1 MINTPFKLKSLNRFI
16 LAGAIAL
23 SPQTSLAQAV
33 GSSLE
38 DFFTAALDYSP
49 KLKISAERKS
59 ISEARSDAAFGQLK
73 PQISAQ
79 ATVTDNRRKSGGTL
93 DEFDGERYSVQLRQV
108 LFNWATFYR
117 RSQADSEL
125 DQAEAEYY
133 YELSS
138 LLTEVADKYFEVLQ
152 AQGEVTSKSKE
163 LDAVK
168 NQLSQIQG
176 KFDRQLAQITD
187 LLRAKASTASVE
199 AELVQLQSNL
209 DLAREGLR
217 SVSGLMVGKL
227 DDLTESAS
235 APKASEGVAAWL
247 SKAQSNN
254 FQIKAKEHAI
264 KASEAG
270 IERTRGVLMPTA
282 SIVVQHQDSD
292 VGFDNAPVRRNETT
306 YVGVDITVPLYAG
319 GSNLAGLREAKSLHS
334 IAKSELQ
341 QIKLDTSELVR
352 SAYLQFKS
360 SEQTIRAAEV
370 LVESTKATADAMQKG
385 FELGTV
391 TNVDVLNAI
400 RDQYEAERRLQ
411 ESRYDSIKAYLVLK
425 REAGDLS
432 AKDMVEVSAWFT
444 SSDTVSYNESGALF
458 TSSVFVFE

>member
-1 MINTPFKLKSLNRFI
+1 M
-16 LAGAIAL
+16 
-23 SPQTSLAQAV
+23 
-33 GSSLE
+33 
-38 DFFTAALDYSP
+38 
-49 KLKISAERKS
+49 
-59 ISEARSDAAFGQLK
+59 
-73 PQISAQ
+73 
-79 ATVTDNRRKSGGTL
+79 
-93 DEFDGERYSVQLRQV
+93 QLRQV

-152 AQGEVTSKSKE
+152 AQGEVTSRAKE

-187 LLRAKASTASVE
+187 LLQAKASTASVE

-270 IERTRGVLMPTA
+270 IEQNSRCIDAYRIYRGPT
-282 SIVVQHQDSD
+282 SRFRCRIRQ
-292 VGFDNAPVRRNETT
+292 
-306 YVGVDITVPLYAG
+306 
-319 GSNLAGLREAKSLHS
+319 
-334 IAKSELQ
+334 
-341 QIKLDTSELVR
+341 R
-352 SAYLQFKS
+352 SSKT
-360 SEQTIRAAEV
+360 E
-370 LVESTKATADAMQKG
+370 
-385 FELGTV
+385 
-391 TNVDVLNAI
+391 
-400 RDQYEAERRLQ
+400 
-411 ESRYDSIKAYLVLK
+411 
-425 REAGDLS
+425 
-432 AKDMVEVSAWFT
+432 
-444 SSDTVSYNESGALF
+444 
-458 TSSVFVFE
+458 